1 MKLLLSI
8 KPEYV
13 AKIFAGT
20 KRFEYRRAIHIDRSV
35 STVAVYAT
43 RPVGLLVGE
52 FDVAE
57 ILRMP
62 PADLWDATHEHGG
75 VDRSF
80 FDEYFA
86 GRAFGFAMRVGAI
99 RPFDPPIK
107 PESVIPSFTPPQS
120 YMYVGDDLGRIVGDS
135 RQLALL

>member
-13 AKIFAGT
+13 TKIFAGT
-20 KRFEYRRAIHIDRSV
+20 KRFEYRRAIHLDRTV

-43 RPVGLLVGE
+43 RPVGLIVGE

-57 ILRMP
+57 ILSMP

-75 VDRSF
+75 VERTF

-86 GRAFGFAMRVGAI
+86 GRAVGFAMRVGAI
-99 RPFDPPIK
+99 RPFDPPLEPGKLI
-107 PESVIPSFTPPQS
+107 SSFTPPQS
-120 YMYVGDDLGRIVGDS
+120 YMYVSDHLGRIVGDS

>member
-13 AKIFAGT
+13 GKIFAGT
-20 KRFEYRRAIHIDRSV
+20 KRFEYRRAIHLDRSV
-35 STVAVYAT
+35 RTVAVYAT
-43 RPVGLLVGE
+43 RPVGLIVGE

-62 PADLWDATHEHGG
+62 PTNLWNATHEHGG
-75 VDRSF
+75 VEKAF

-86 GRAFGFAMRVGAI
+86 GRAVGFAMRVGVT
-99 RPFDPPIK
+99 RLFDPPIE
-107 PESVIPSFTPPQS
+107 PETLIPSFTPPQS
-120 YMYVGDDLGRIVGDS
+120 YMYVSDDLGRVFGDD